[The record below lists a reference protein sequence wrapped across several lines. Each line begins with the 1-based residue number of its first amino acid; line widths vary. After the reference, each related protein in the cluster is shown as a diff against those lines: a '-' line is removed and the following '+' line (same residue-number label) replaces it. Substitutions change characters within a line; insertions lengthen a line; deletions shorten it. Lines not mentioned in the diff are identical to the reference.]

1 MDIVGQLQEGLV
13 RFSAQESR
21 VAAFIL
27 KNLSFTASA
36 SIDELAASAGVS
48 PATITRF
55 ARSVGCEDIRDLRKQ
70 LAQASERRTS
80 WLTPGSDALPAAW
93 REKLTHLGD
102 TLTQQLA
109 HTSET
114 AVEKLKSRL
123 QTARAVH
130 CFALGIQD
138 TALASLLQHQL
149 LPSGV
154 AINLCQDT
162 ALMRMTASTLSD
174 DHLLLVLVT
183 GEADTILQSATLQAR
198 TQGVTIIALTPEK
211 HTLANMA
218 ADIIPLP
225 DNPQLAR
232 YSLLLLVDLL
242 NDTLMA

>member
-70 LAQASERRTS
+70 LAQASERRAS
-80 WLTPGSDALPAAW
+80 WLAADSNALPAAW
-93 REKLTHLGD
+93 RDALSYLGS

-109 HTSET
+109 NTSET

-123 QTARAVH
+123 REARAVH
-130 CFALGIQD
+130 CFALGAQD

-149 LPSGV
+149 LPAGI
-154 AINLCQDT
+154 AINLCQD
-162 ALMRMTASTLSD
+162 ASLMRMTASTLSD

-183 GEADTILQSATLQAR
+183 AEADTVLQSATLQAR
-198 TQGVTIIALTPEK
+198 TQGVTIIALTPPQ
-211 HTLANMA
+211 HALANMA

-225 DNPQLAR
+225 DSPQLAR
-232 YSLLLLVDLL
+232 YALLLLVDLL

>member
-70 LAQASERRTS
+70 LAQASERRAS
-80 WLTPGSDALPAAW
+80 WLAPDSNALPAAW
-93 REKLTHLGD
+93 RDSLSYLGSN
-102 TLTQQLA
+102 LAQQLA
-109 HTSET
+109 NTSET

-123 QTARAVH
+123 REARAVH
-130 CFALGIQD
+130 CFALGAQD

-149 LPSGV
+149 LPAGI
-154 AINLCQDT
+154 AINLCQD
-162 ALMRMTASTLSD
+162 ASLMRMTASTLSD

-183 GEADTILQSATLQAR
+183 AEADTVLQSATLQAR
-198 TQGVTIIALTPEK
+198 TQGVTIIALTPPQ
-211 HTLANMA
+211 HALANMA

-225 DNPQLAR
+225 DSPQLAR
-232 YSLLLLVDLL
+232 YALLLLVDLL

>member
-55 ARSVGCEDIRDLRKQ
+55 ARSVGCEDIRDLRNQ
-70 LAQASERRTS
+70 LAQASERRAS
-80 WLTPGSDALPAAW
+80 WLAPDSNALPAAW
-93 REKLTHLGD
+93 RDALSYLGS
-102 TLTQQLA
+102 TLAQQLA
-109 HTSET
+109 NTSET

-123 QTARAVH
+123 REARAVH
-130 CFALGIQD
+130 CFALGAQD

-149 LPSGV
+149 LPAGI
-154 AINLCQDT
+154 AINLCQD
-162 ALMRMTASTLSD
+162 ASLMRMTASTLSD

-183 GEADTILQSATLQAR
+183 AEADTVLQSATLQAR
-198 TQGVTIIALTPEK
+198 TQGVTIIALTPPQ
-211 HTLANMA
+211 HALANMA

-225 DNPQLAR
+225 DSPQLAR
-232 YSLLLLVDLL
+232 YALLLLVDLL

>member
-1 MDIVGQLQEGLV
+1 MDLVGQLQEGLV

-70 LAQASERRTS
+70 LAQASERRAS
-80 WLTPGSDALPAAW
+80 WLAPDSNALPAAW
-93 REKLTHLGD
+93 RDALSYLGS
-102 TLTQQLA
+102 TLAQQLA
-109 HTSET
+109 NTSET

-123 QTARAVH
+123 REARAVH
-130 CFALGIQD
+130 CFALGAQD

-149 LPSGV
+149 LPAGI
-154 AINLCQDT
+154 AINLCQD
-162 ALMRMTASTLSD
+162 ASLMRMTASTLSD

-183 GEADTILQSATLQAR
+183 AEADTVLQSATLQAR
-198 TQGVTIIALTPEK
+198 TQGVTIIALTPPQ
-211 HTLANMA
+211 HALANMA

-225 DNPQLAR
+225 DSPQLAR
-232 YSLLLLVDLL
+232 YALLLLVDLL

>member
-70 LAQASERRTS
+70 LAQASERRAS
-80 WLTPGSDALPAAW
+80 WLAPDSNALPAAW
-93 REKLTHLGD
+93 RDALSYLGS
-102 TLTQQLA
+102 TLAQQLA
-109 HTSET
+109 NTSET

-123 QTARAVH
+123 REARAVH
-130 CFALGIQD
+130 CFALGAQD

-149 LPSGV
+149 LPAGI
-154 AINLCQDT
+154 AINLCQD
-162 ALMRMTASTLSD
+162 ASLMRMTASTLSD

-183 GEADTILQSATLQAR
+183 AEADTVLQSATLQAR
-198 TQGVTIIALTPEK
+198 TQGVTIIALTPPQ
-211 HTLANMA
+211 HALANMA

-225 DNPQLAR
+225 DSPQLAR
-232 YSLLLLVDLL
+232 YALLLLVDLL

>member
-70 LAQASERRTS
+70 LAQASERRAS
-80 WLTPGSDALPAAW
+80 WLAPDSNALPAAW
-93 REKLTHLGD
+93 RDALSYLGS
-102 TLTQQLA
+102 TLAQQLA
-109 HTSET
+109 NTSET

-123 QTARAVH
+123 REARAVH
-130 CFALGIQD
+130 CFALGAQD

-149 LPSGV
+149 LPAGI
-154 AINLCQDT
+154 AINLCQD
-162 ALMRMTASTLSD
+162 ASLMRMTASTLSD

-183 GEADTILQSATLQAR
+183 AEADTVLQSSTLQAR
-198 TQGVTIIALTPEK
+198 TQGVTIIALTPPQ
-211 HTLANMA
+211 HALANMA

-225 DNPQLAR
+225 DSPQLAR
-232 YSLLLLVDLL
+232 YALLLLVDLL

>member
-70 LAQASERRTS
+70 LAQASERRAS
-80 WLTPGSDALPAAW
+80 WLAPDSNALPAAW
-93 REKLTHLGD
+93 RDALSYLGS
-102 TLTQQLA
+102 TLAQQLA
-109 HTSET
+109 NTSET

-123 QTARAVH
+123 REARAVH
-130 CFALGIQD
+130 CFALGAQD

-149 LPSGV
+149 LPAGI
-154 AINLCQDT
+154 AINLCHD
-162 ALMRMTASTLSD
+162 ASLMRMTASTLSD

-183 GEADTILQSATLQAR
+183 AEADTVLQSATLQAR
-198 TQGVTIIALTPEK
+198 TQGVTIIALTPPQ
-211 HTLANMA
+211 HALANMA

-225 DNPQLAR
+225 DSPQLAR
-232 YSLLLLVDLL
+232 YALLLLVDLL

>member
-70 LAQASERRTS
+70 LAQASERRAS
-80 WLTPGSDALPAAW
+80 WLAPDSNALPAAW
-93 REKLTHLGD
+93 RDALSYLGS
-102 TLTQQLA
+102 TLAQQLA
-109 HTSET
+109 NTSET

-123 QTARAVH
+123 REARAVH
-130 CFALGIQD
+130 CFALGAQD

-149 LPSGV
+149 LPAGI
-154 AINLCQDT
+154 AINLCQD
-162 ALMRMTASTLSD
+162 ASLMRMTASTLSD

-183 GEADTILQSATLQAR
+183 AEADTVLQSATLQAR
-198 TQGVTIIALTPEK
+198 TQGVTTIALTPPQ
-211 HTLANMA
+211 HALANMA

-225 DNPQLAR
+225 DSPQLAR
-232 YSLLLLVDLL
+232 YALLLLVDLL

>member
-70 LAQASERRTS
+70 LAQASERRAS
-80 WLTPGSDALPAAW
+80 WLAPDSNALPAAW
-93 REKLTHLGD
+93 RDALSYLGS
-102 TLTQQLA
+102 TLAQQLA
-109 HTSET
+109 NTSET

-123 QTARAVH
+123 REARAVH
-130 CFALGIQD
+130 CFALGAQD

-149 LPSGV
+149 LPAGI
-154 AINLCQDT
+154 AINLCQD
-162 ALMRMTASTLSD
+162 ASLMRMTASTLSD

-183 GEADTILQSATLQAR
+183 AEADTVLQSATLQAR
-198 TQGVTIIALTPEK
+198 TQGVTIIALTPPQ
-211 HTLANMA
+211 HALANMA
-218 ADIIPLP
+218 ADVIPLP
-225 DNPQLAR
+225 DSPQLAR
-232 YSLLLLVDLL
+232 YALLLLVDLL

>member
-70 LAQASERRTS
+70 LAQASERRAS
-80 WLTPGSDALPAAW
+80 WLAPDSNALPAAW
-93 REKLTHLGD
+93 RDALSYLGS
-102 TLTQQLA
+102 TLAEQLA
-109 HTSET
+109 NTSET

-123 QTARAVH
+123 REARAVH
-130 CFALGIQD
+130 CFALGAQD

-149 LPSGV
+149 LPAGI
-154 AINLCQDT
+154 AINLCQD
-162 ALMRMTASTLSD
+162 ASLMRMTASTLSD

-183 GEADTILQSATLQAR
+183 AEADTVLQSATLQAR
-198 TQGVTIIALTPEK
+198 TQGVTIIALTPPQ
-211 HTLANMA
+211 HALANMA

-225 DNPQLAR
+225 DSPQLAR
-232 YSLLLLVDLL
+232 YALLLLVDLL

>member
-1 MDIVGQLQEGLV
+1 MDIVGQLQQGLV

-27 KNLSFTASA
+27 ENLSFTASA

-80 WLTPGSDALPAAW
+80 WVSPKSHALPAAW
-93 REKLTHLGD
+93 RDRLSYLGD
-102 TLTQQLA
+102 TLTRQLA
-109 HTSET
+109 QTSEA

-123 QTARAVH
+123 LTARAVH
-130 CFALGIQD
+130 CFALGAQD
-138 TALASLLQHQL
+138 VALATLLQHQL
-149 LPSGV
+149 LPSGI
-154 AINLCQDT
+154 AINLCQDS

-183 GEADTILQSATLQAR
+183 AGADNILQSATLQAR
-198 TQGVTIIALTPEK
+198 TQGVTIIALAPEN
-211 HTLANMA
+211 HALANMA
-218 ADIIPLP
+218 AGIIPLP
-225 DNPQLAR
+225 DSPQLAR
-232 YSLLLLVDLL
+232 YALLLLVDLL
-242 NDTLMA
+242 NDTLIA

>member
-70 LAQASERRTS
+70 LAQASERRAS
-80 WLTPGSDALPAAW
+80 WLAPDSNALPAAW
-93 REKLTHLGD
+93 RDALSYLGS
-102 TLTQQLA
+102 TLAQQMA
-109 HTSET
+109 NTSET

-123 QTARAVH
+123 REARAVH
-130 CFALGIQD
+130 CFALGAQD

-149 LPSGV
+149 LPAGI
-154 AINLCQDT
+154 AINLCQD
-162 ALMRMTASTLSD
+162 ASLMRMTASTLSD

-183 GEADTILQSATLQAR
+183 AEADTVLQSATLQAR
-198 TQGVTIIALTPEK
+198 TQGVTIIALTPPQ
-211 HTLANMA
+211 HALANMA

-225 DNPQLAR
+225 DSPQLAR
-232 YSLLLLVDLL
+232 YALLLLVDLL

>member
-55 ARSVGCEDIRDLRKQ
+55 ARSIGCEDIRDLRKQ
-70 LAQASERRTS
+70 LAQASERRAS
-80 WLTPGSDALPAAW
+80 WLAPDSNALPAAW
-93 REKLTHLGD
+93 RDALSYLGS
-102 TLTQQLA
+102 TLAQQLA
-109 HTSET
+109 NTSET

-123 QTARAVH
+123 REARAVH
-130 CFALGIQD
+130 CFALGAQD

-149 LPSGV
+149 LPAGI
-154 AINLCQDT
+154 AINLCQD
-162 ALMRMTASTLSD
+162 ASLMRMTASTLSD

-183 GEADTILQSATLQAR
+183 AEADTVLQSATLQAR
-198 TQGVTIIALTPEK
+198 TQGVTIIALTPPQ
-211 HTLANMA
+211 HALANMA

-225 DNPQLAR
+225 DSPQLAR
-232 YSLLLLVDLL
+232 YALLLLVDLL

>member
-70 LAQASERRTS
+70 LAQASERRAS
-80 WLTPGSDALPAAW
+80 WLAPDSNALPAAW
-93 REKLTHLGD
+93 RDALSYLGS
-102 TLTQQLA
+102 TLAQQLA
-109 HTSET
+109 NTSET

-123 QTARAVH
+123 REARAVH
-130 CFALGIQD
+130 CFALGAQD

-149 LPSGV
+149 LPTGI
-154 AINLCQDT
+154 AINLCQD
-162 ALMRMTASTLSD
+162 ASLMRMTASTLSD

-183 GEADTILQSATLQAR
+183 AEADTVLQSATLQAR
-198 TQGVTIIALTPEK
+198 TQGVTIIALTPPQ
-211 HTLANMA
+211 HALANMA

-225 DNPQLAR
+225 DSPQLAR
-232 YSLLLLVDLL
+232 YALLLLVDLL

>member
-1 MDIVGQLQEGLV
+1 MICLLSSKRRWQ
-13 RFSAQESR
+13 FK
-21 VAAFIL
+21 FIL

-70 LAQASERRTS
+70 LAQASERRAS
-80 WLTPGSDALPAAW
+80 WLAPDSNALPAAW
-93 REKLTHLGD
+93 RDALSYLGS
-102 TLTQQLA
+102 TLAQQLA
-109 HTSET
+109 NTSET

-123 QTARAVH
+123 REARAVH
-130 CFALGIQD
+130 CFALGAQD

-149 LPSGV
+149 LPAGI
-154 AINLCQDT
+154 AINLCQD
-162 ALMRMTASTLSD
+162 ASLMRMTASTLSD

-183 GEADTILQSATLQAR
+183 AEADTVLQSATLQAR
-198 TQGVTIIALTPEK
+198 TQGVTIIALTPPQ
-211 HTLANMA
+211 HALANMA

-225 DNPQLAR
+225 DSPQLAR
-232 YSLLLLVDLL
+232 YALLLLVDLL

>member
-70 LAQASERRTS
+70 LAQASERRAS
-80 WLTPGSDALPAAW
+80 WLAPDSNVLPAAW
-93 REKLTHLGD
+93 RDALSYLGS
-102 TLTQQLA
+102 TLAQQLA
-109 HTSET
+109 NTSET

-123 QTARAVH
+123 REARAVH
-130 CFALGIQD
+130 CFALGAQD

-149 LPSGV
+149 LPAGI
-154 AINLCQDT
+154 AINLCQD
-162 ALMRMTASTLSD
+162 ASLMRMTASTLSD

-183 GEADTILQSATLQAR
+183 AEADTVLQSATLQAR
-198 TQGVTIIALTPEK
+198 TQGVTIIALTPPQ
-211 HTLANMA
+211 HALANMA

-225 DNPQLAR
+225 DSPQLAR
-232 YSLLLLVDLL
+232 YALLLLVDLL